1 MLLAPESPFFSH
13 YGDMIAFIEQYPGSN
28 ETSNASSYDQN
39 SRWDETGVLRDTGK
53 GVRSFQKRRPPSMGL
68 EILDIQQKASP
79 PVRSPS
85 DIQQPGGKRKVRGLY
100 LETLMGEH
108 TI

>member
-1 MLLAPESPFFSH
+1 
-13 YGDMIAFIEQYPGSN
+13 
-28 ETSNASSYDQN
+28 
-39 SRWDETGVLRDTGK
+39 
-53 GVRSFQKRRPPSMGL
+53 MGL
-68 EILDIQQKASP
+68 DILDIQQKASP

-100 LETLMGEH
+100 LETLLGEH